1 MFLGQCEVN
10 HSRGT
15 LHLAEIIDIEVRGA
29 HRGYERVFYTR
40 SKFKLCIFLVA
51 HWRKLIARVVTYKD
65 RPRVTK
71 KAVNTATREGTPLPG
86 VELFDPAEGAEL
98 NIGDL
103 MITQGFALPL
113 DDTYPVR
120 SRSSTPSNQSDSTIE
135 ELCVSST
142 TPLTPL
148 TPHSPMSMSIIN
160 DVEGVEDAHFADQLQ
175 HLQHKLNGNNSDLS
189 SIVDPI
195 KLTTDDL
202 QNRNVQS
209 SNTHGNVAR

>member
-1 MFLGQCEVN
+1 M
-10 HSRGT
+10 
-15 LHLAEIIDIEVRGA
+15 
-29 HRGYERVFYTR
+29 
-40 SKFKLCIFLVA
+40 
-51 HWRKLIARVVTYKD
+51 VTYKD
-65 RPRVTK
+65 RPKVTK

-86 VELFDPAEGAEL
+86 VELFDPAEGAEI
-98 NIGDL
+98 NIGDV

-142 TPLTPL
+142 TPVTPL

-175 HLQHKLNGNNSDLS
+175 HLQHKLNGNSTDLS

-209 SNTHGNVAR
+209 SKTHGNVAR